1 MIGKIWT
8 VWAIAA
14 ALCLI
19 PVYFMERAARK
30 VDGASGWMV
39 FGWLSLFGI
48 MLPMGLG
55 LVSLL
60 IWLFR

>member
-1 MIGKIWT
+1 MIGTIWT
-8 VWAIAA
+8 VWAVAA

-30 VDGASGWMV
+30 VDGAAGWLL
-39 FGWLSLFGI
+39 FGWLSLFVVA
-48 MLPMGLG
+48 LPMALG
-55 LVSLL
+55 LLSLL